1 MLDILIW
8 IIFLL
13 IVGGAVYFGLRARS
27 SSLGESSDKL
37 KRAAERHEEQQR
49 QIKGYGD

>member
-1 MLDILIW
+1 MLDVLIW
-8 IIFLL
+8 IVFLA
-13 IVGGAVYFGLRARS
+13 IVGGAIYYGLRVRS
-27 SSLGESSDKL
+27 SSLGESSEKL